1 MYTPALFLFL
11 YVVFVFYGLIKDK
24 KNFIKL
30 ADVWFKLSLGSSCLI
45 ILYILKNLNS

>member
-30 ADVWFKLSLGSSCLI
+30 ADDGSN
-45 ILYILKNLNS
+45 YHWEAVA